1 MVLPDKTARG
11 LLLLVYLLLWILLG
25 LGILAALA
33 GTVFL
38 ALILARS
45 LPEPLGELAW
55 ADWQVFG
62 PIWMLAVTGC
72 VLLGQGVRLLRLVLR
87 GTPFSKKGVSALC
100 WMTLCLVWAGVW
112 ALMPFSRL
120 TGDPF
125 LGLGLGWLLAMLFW
139 TLAAVTGVACT
150 EYRHGLEWNMTTDE
164 EILL

>member
-1 MVLPDKTARG
+1 MILLDKTARG
-11 LLLLVYLLLWILLG
+11 LLLLAYLLLWILLG

-33 GTVFL
+33 GTAFL

-45 LPEPLGELAW
+45 LPEPLGELTW

-87 GTPFSKKGVSALC
+87 GTPFSQKGVSALC

>member
-1 MVLPDKTARG
+1 
-11 LLLLVYLLLWILLG
+11 
-25 LGILAALA
+25 
-33 GTVFL
+33 
-38 ALILARS
+38 
-45 LPEPLGELAW
+45 
-55 ADWQVFG
+55 
-62 PIWMLAVTGC
+62 MLAVTGC

-87 GTPFSKKGVSALC
+87 GTPFSQKGVSALC